1 MPVQSRRVTVKKQQR
16 NKQVERMKKIRKAF
30 NTGLIMFS
38 TAAFI
43 ESTTKPSNVMAQTTS
58 NTRLSKSEFLNLVT
72 DSAKK
77 IAASNDLYASVMIAQ
92 AVLESGWGN
101 STLARAPYHNLFGI
115 KGSSSDN
122 TVNMD
127 TLEDDG
133 TGNYYVANEA
143 FKRYDDYAGSLQDYA
158 NILTGDNGANSWRY
172 NYYLGARVSQTNSY
186 QDATRHLTGRY
197 ATDTSYASKLNAIIQ
212 QNNLTA
218 YDTVGNQSN
227 NNQNNN
233 NNQGGTEEETTTNGT
248 TNYVVEAG
256 DTYWSLARKFGLD
269 VKSLQNANN
278 ATNGNLFVG
287 QAIRIPGVANTEK
300 NETEKET
307 TVETPTPSSPESTAN
322 GSYKVVAGDSYWQLA
337 KKFGVSVAE
346 LQKLN
351 NTTSAHLSV
360 GQSLVVPGQ
369 KSAEKPAEKP
379 ETSKPETPTTPTQQ
393 GQYTVQAGDTYWS
406 IARRLGVSPG
416 ELQRLNNTSS
426 SSLYVGQKLVVPG
439 QTTQASTENNSPK
452 EESTNSTP
460 TNTKGN
466 YTVKAGDTY
475 WSLARRYNVS
485 VESLMAQNGQNLIA
499 GKVIT
504 IPSVATTQ
512 TASTPVT
519 EKEEA
524 TTTPVSTSNGNY
536 TVVAGDTLWSIAR
549 RHQTTVGQILSA
561 NGLAEGT
568 ALYPGQSLVVSGST
582 VVNNNTSNE
591 PTTSTSTTNTTSAT
605 TTVTETPAPTT
616 TATQTSGSYTVI
628 AGDTLYSVSRRL
640 GIDVNTLIAANG
652 GSTIISVGQVINY

>member
-1 MPVQSRRVTVKKQQR
+1 
-16 NKQVERMKKIRKAF
+16 MKKIRKAF

-143 FKRYDDYAGSLQDYA
+143 FKRYDDYAESLQDYA

-233 NNQGGTEEETTTNGT
+233 NNQGGTEENTTA
-248 TNYVVEAG
+248 NYVVEAG
-256 DTYWSLARKFGLD
+256 DTYWSLARKFGVN
-269 VKSLQNANN
+269 VKALQNANN

-307 TVETPTPSSPESTAN
+307 TVETPTPSSPESIAN

-351 NTTSAHLSV
+351 NTTSANLSV

-369 KSAEKPAEKP
+369 KSVEKPAEKP
-379 ETSKPETPTTPTQQ
+379 ETSNPVTPTTPTQQ
-393 GQYTVQAGDTYWS
+393 GQYTVQAGDSYWS
-406 IARRLGVSPG
+406 LARRFGVSAG

-426 SSLYVGQKLVVPG
+426 SSLYVGQSLVVPG
-439 QTTQASTENNSPK
+439 QTTQPSTENNSPK
-452 EESTNSTP
+452 EESTDSTP

-485 VESLMAQNGQNLIA
+485 VESLIAQNGQNLIA
-499 GKVIT
+499 GKVIS
-504 IPSVATTQ
+504 IPSVTTTQ
-512 TASTPVT
+512 TSSTPVAQ
-519 EKEEA
+519 KEEA
-524 TTTPVSTSNGNY
+524 VTTPVTTANGNY
-536 TVVAGDTLWSIAR
+536 TVVAGDTLWSIAS

-568 ALYPGQSLVVSGST
+568 VLQPGQSLVVSGSK
-582 VVNNNTSNE
+582 VANNSNTTE
-591 PTTSTSTTNTTSAT
+591 ATTTTST
-605 TTVTETPAPTT
+605 TTVTETLAPTT
-616 TATQTSGSYTVI
+616 TVTQDSGSYTVV
-628 AGDTLYSVSRRL
+628 AGDTLYSIARRL
-640 GIDVNTLIAANG
+640 GIDVDTLIAANG
-652 GSTIISVGQVINY
+652 GSTIIAVGQVIHF

>member
-233 NNQGGTEEETTTNGT
+233 NNQGGTEENTTNNGTT

-307 TVETPTPSSPESTAN
+307 TVETPT
-322 GSYKVVAGDSYWQLA
+322 
-337 KKFGVSVAE
+337 
-346 LQKLN
+346 
-351 NTTSAHLSV
+351 
-360 GQSLVVPGQ
+360 
-369 KSAEKPAEKP
+369 
-379 ETSKPETPTTPTQQ
+379 TPTQQ
-393 GQYTVQAGDTYWS
+393 GQYTVKAGDTYWS
-406 IARRLGVSPG
+406 LARRLGVSAG

-512 TASTPVT
+512 TDSTPVT

-536 TVVAGDTLWSIAR
+536 TVVAGDTLWSIAS

-568 ALYPGQSLVVSGST
+568 VLHPGQSLVVSGST
-582 VVNNNTSNE
+582 VANNNTSNE
-591 PTTSTSTTNTTSAT
+591 PTTSTSTTDTTSAT

-616 TATQTSGSYTVI
+616 TVTSTTGSYTVV
-628 AGDTLYSVSRRL
+628 AGDTLYSIARRS

>member
-1 MPVQSRRVTVKKQQR
+1 
-16 NKQVERMKKIRKAF
+16 
-30 NTGLIMFS
+30 
-38 TAAFI
+38 
-43 ESTTKPSNVMAQTTS
+43 
-58 NTRLSKSEFLNLVT
+58 
-72 DSAKK
+72 
-77 IAASNDLYASVMIAQ
+77 
-92 AVLESGWGN
+92 
-101 STLARAPYHNLFGI
+101 
-115 KGSSSDN
+115 SSSDN

-133 TGNYYVANEA
+133 TGNYYVVNEA
-143 FKRYDDYAGSLQDYA
+143 FKRYDNYAESLQDYA

-197 ATDTSYASKLNAIIQ
+197 ATDTSYGSKLNAIIQ

-233 NNQGGTEEETTTNGT
+233 NNQGGTEEETTTNST

-278 ATNGNLFVG
+278 ATNDNLFVG

-406 IARRLGVSPG
+406 LARRLGVSVG

-426 SSLYVGQKLVVPG
+426 SRLYVGQKLVVPG
-439 QTTQASTENNSPK
+439 QTTQAS
-452 EESTNSTP
+452 

-536 TVVAGDTLWSIAR
+536 TVVAGDTLWSIAK

-568 ALYPGQSLVVSGST
+568 VLHPGQSLVVSGST

>member
-101 STLARAPYHNLFGI
+101 STLASAPYHNLFGI

-212 QNNLTA
+212 QNNLIA

-233 NNQGGTEEETTTNGT
+233 NNQGGTEENTTTNGTT

-256 DTYWSLARKFGLD
+256 DTYWSLARKFGVD

-278 ATNGNLFVG
+278 VTNGNLFVG

-307 TVETPTPSSPESTAN
+307 TVESPTPSSPESTAN

-360 GQSLVVPGQ
+360 GHSLVVPGQ
-369 KSAEKPAEKP
+369 KSTEKPAEKP

-406 IARRLGVSPG
+406 LARRLGVSAG

-426 SSLYVGQKLVVPG
+426 SSLYVGQKLVIPG
-439 QTTQASTENNSPK
+439 QSTQASTENNSPK
-452 EESTNSTP
+452 EESTNSNP

-475 WSLARRYNVS
+475 WALARQYNVS
-485 VESLMAQNGQNLIA
+485 VESLIAENGQNLKA

-504 IPSVATTQ
+504 IPNVTTTQ
-512 TASTPVT
+512 TTSTPVT

-524 TTTPVSTSNGNY
+524 TTAPVTTSNGNY
-536 TVVAGDTLWSIAR
+536 TVVAGDTLWSIAS

-568 ALYPGQSLVVSGST
+568 VLHPGRSLVVSGSI
-582 VVNNNTSNE
+582 VANNSNINE
-591 PTTSTSTTNTTSAT
+591 PTTTTSTA
-605 TTVTETPAPTT
+605 TVTETPAPTT
-616 TATQTSGSYTVI
+616 TATQTNGSYTVE

-652 GSTIISVGQVINY
+652 GSTIIAVGQVIHY

>member
-101 STLARAPYHNLFGI
+101 STLASAPYHNLFGI

-212 QNNLTA
+212 QNNLIA

-233 NNQGGTEEETTTNGT
+233 NNQGGTEENTTTNGT
-248 TNYVVEAG
+248 TNNYVVEAG
-256 DTYWSLARKFGLD
+256 DTYWSLARKFGVD

-278 ATNGNLFVG
+278 VTNGNLFVG

-307 TVETPTPSSPESTAN
+307 IVETPAPSSPESTAN

-351 NTTSAHLSV
+351 NTTSAHLSA

-369 KSAEKPAEKP
+369 KSTEKPAEKP
-379 ETSKPETPTTPTQQ
+379 ETSKPETPTTPTTPTQQ

-406 IARRLGVSPG
+406 LARRLGVSAG

-426 SSLYVGQKLVVPG
+426 SSLYVGQKLVIPG

-452 EESTNSTP
+452 EESTNSNP

-466 YTVKAGDTY
+466 YTVQAGDTY
-475 WSLARRYNVS
+475 WALARQYNVS
-485 VESLMAQNGQNLIA
+485 VESLIAENGQNLKA

-504 IPSVATTQ
+504 IPNVTTTQ

-524 TTTPVSTSNGNY
+524 TTAPVTTSNGNY
-536 TVVAGDTLWSIAR
+536 TVVAGDTLWSIAS

-568 ALYPGQSLVVSGST
+568 VLHPGRSLVVSGSI
-582 VVNNNTSNE
+582 VANNSNINE
-591 PTTSTSTTNTTSAT
+591 PTTTTSTA
-605 TTVTETPAPTT
+605 TVTETPAPTT
-616 TATQTSGSYTVI
+616 TATQTNGSYTVE

-652 GSTIISVGQVINY
+652 GSTIIAVGQVIHY